1 MKQQNTGKVDYQYHE
16 HKEKFSVF
24 THFCK
29 YNFFSFSAQDAHPT
43 LCYDRRKFN
52 EKASWKPL
60 IDEISWKWSWPGKW
74 FLYGIVKD
82 FNSWRHPCKIA
93 SKYICYLG
101 FIPLKFILAN
111 SCMAGNTRKGPL
123 FHLLLLSEINVLCT
137 MQYDQELGGGAWKK
151 NLVIYTHINSS
162 LTMQNTDWVVQ
173 HSAIFHIVI
182 NTIDTPKGS
191 REGCRDDNYYLKT
204 TIIIIIDWSISHSW
218 CYNTKN
224 LTCFFMEGKM
234 LFKME
239 TQGPTWSTGCPIPI
253 KNSPWKV
260 ESAVELK
267 GLSDPTLSWFLL
279 HGVTRSIITTS
290 RWDAASL
297 QGNYPFLN
305 SSSGSP
311 VSFLLSMYAPGWSE
325 AHTIQG
331 DLQTLVQWWFYI

>member
-1 MKQQNTGKVDYQYHE
+1 MCRVLYNMTRNLEEVHE
-16 HKEKFSVF
+16 
-24 THFCK
+24 
-29 YNFFSFSAQDAHPT
+29 
-43 LCYDRRKFN
+43 
-52 EKASWKPL
+52 
-60 IDEISWKWSWPGKW
+60 
-74 FLYGIVKD
+74 
-82 FNSWRHPCKIA
+82 
-93 SKYICYLG
+93 
-101 FIPLKFILAN
+101 
-111 SCMAGNTRKGPL
+111 
-123 FHLLLLSEINVLCT
+123 
-137 MQYDQELGGGAWKK
+137 K
-151 NLVIYTHINSS
+151 NLIIYIYTNYL
-162 LTMQNTDWVVQ
+162 LTMQNADWVRQ

-218 CYNTKN
+218 CYNTKI
-224 LTCFFMEGKM
+224 LTCFFMEGKI
-234 LFKME
+234 LFKMQI
-239 TQGPTWSTGCPIPI
+239 QGPTWSTGCPIPI

-290 RWDAASL
+290 RWDAAPL

-305 SSSGSP
+305 ISSGTP